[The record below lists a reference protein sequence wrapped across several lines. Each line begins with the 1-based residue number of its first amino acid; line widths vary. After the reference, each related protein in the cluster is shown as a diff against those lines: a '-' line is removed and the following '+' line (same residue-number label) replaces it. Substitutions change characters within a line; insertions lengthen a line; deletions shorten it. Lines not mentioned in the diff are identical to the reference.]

1 MASLEIAFVW
11 GDDPLVV
18 DAVGGASAGAC
29 RVCVAIAIFG
39 LMVDGVI
46 ARGAKAVGLTGGSL
60 NATLT

>member
-1 MASLEIAFVW
+1 M
-11 GDDPLVV
+11 LVH
-18 DAVGGASAGAC
+18 A
-29 RVCVAIAIFG
+29 VCVAIAIFG